1 MKSTRVFNIITVFL
15 GIAFFSSCAFDDG
28 NPWGWVNTDLTI
40 ESVPPSAEVSLDS
53 QSAIVESIRLLVP
66 GESAG
71 GVPDFDPSDPPPG
84 YSLCHNGHCHADD
97 GSLVDYEDIIAG
109 TGGAASGPTAI
120 VTRQIQSDFDLTTR
134 IEERLKIVEQTQITE
149 VEVLIER
156 LNLSG
161 TLNDGRRLE
170 VSLNLRNSPLEAPI
184 RYDVGRYEP
193 EEQELTIV
201 LSWPADLFDGLGFDG
216 AATDDDGDLIQIH
229 GGRNRTLY
237 DELISRIQADA
248 HLQWIEE

>member
-1 MKSTRVFNIITVFL
+1 MESTKTLVVLAIFWGVALAT
-15 GIAFFSSCAFDDG
+15 GCAFDDG
-28 NPWGWVNTDLTI
+28 NPWGWIDTDLTI
-40 ESVPPSAEVSLDS
+40 GSVPSSAEVSLDS
-53 QSAIVESIRLLVP
+53 QTALVDSIRLLVP
-66 GESAG
+66 GDSAG

-84 YSLCHNGHCHADD
+84 YSLCHNGHCHAAD

-109 TGGAASGPTAI
+109 TGGAASGPSAI
-120 VTRQIQSDFDLTTR
+120 INRRIQADFELTTR
-134 IEERLKIVEQTQITE
+134 VEERLKIVEQTQITE

-161 TLNDGRRLE
+161 TLSDGRRLE
-170 VSLNLRNSPLEAPI
+170 VSLNLRNSPIEAPI
-184 RYDVGRYEP
+184 RYDVGRYQQ

-201 LSWPADLFDGLGFDG
+201 LSWPADLFDGLSLHD

-237 DELISRIQADA
+237 DELISRIEADA
-248 HLQWIEE
+248 QLQWIED